1 MFGKEGEEE
10 GLGVYYCS
18 PASCIVNP
26 FLFINLAASIFHA
39 AHCSAVVGRNATA
52 QFVAYNHH
60 LCNPCAAIQ
69 KKYIL
74 FTYTNN
80 YSPQLGDSN
89 FGFPASNRFFT
100 GQ

>member
-52 QFVAYNHH
+52 QFVAYNTTTTYATLALQSKKIHFVH
-60 LCNPCAAIQ
+60 LYQ
-69 KKYIL
+69 
-74 FTYTNN
+74 
-80 YSPQLGDSN
+80 QLLTSI
-89 FGFPASNRFFT
+89 RR
-100 GQ
+100 Q

>member
-69 KKYIL
+69 KNT
-74 FTYTNN
+74 FC
-80 YSPQLGDSN
+80 SPIPTITHLISGK
-89 FGFPASNRFFT
+89 
-100 GQ
+100 